1 MSMSEEKKLLRKEVE
16 KLLRDYIGIRLR
28 ENEFDP
34 KGEKKLTV
42 IDEMAHYD
50 LAVNVALQW
59 SEEAEGVDSSRTER
73 PSTPST
79 YPNKMEREAM
89 ILSSFAGILMGHL
102 PVPFSL
108 SFHPFAMLTAPHAAE
123 LARKQ
128 CLKLLKSKK
137 GMQKCSN
144 LTRTFSSTSS
154 TVSSTANE
162 NSAEHESQD
171 EQNSTDKD
179 KDVMSEAV
187 YKDQA
192 TWDADNRVTDDINRE
207 DVSPDTKKA
216 EFSQDTKE
224 DEIFLDTDQAIFS
237 QDIENEGADKTEDEL
252 LETDTDS

>member
-1 MSMSEEKKLLRKEVE
+1 MQWKVSKCRNS
-16 KLLRDYIGIRLR
+16 DS
-28 ENEFDP
+28 
-34 KGEKKLTV
+34 
-42 IDEMAHYD
+42 AHYD

-89 ILSSFAGILMGHL
+89 ILSSFAGILMNSAPLCDILALYYRKPSIVPLRHPAKGHL